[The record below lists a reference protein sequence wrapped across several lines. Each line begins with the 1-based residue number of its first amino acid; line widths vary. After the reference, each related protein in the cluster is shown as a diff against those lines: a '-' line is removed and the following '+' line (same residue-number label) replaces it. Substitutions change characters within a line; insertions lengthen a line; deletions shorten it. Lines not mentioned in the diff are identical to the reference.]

1 MYLAAVESFEDRDVV
16 VVVEGLY
23 LVGLEDQDLQGWEV
37 SQHFNRTEM
46 VPSQVKLSQLGEL
59 LDRKHILEVLKVA
72 LL

>member
-1 MYLAAVESFEDRDVV
+1 MYLATVESFEDRDVV

-23 LVGLEDQDLQGWEV
+23 LVGLKDQDLQGWEV

-59 LDRKHILEVLKVA
+59 LDREHILEVLKVA

>member
-23 LVGLEDQDLQGWEV
+23 LVGLKDQDLQGWEV